1 MQYSIYNTWDELAD
15 WYYKIKASPRSITL
29 SPGVGEP
36 VMYAPL
42 NETTTIVPRRTISE
56 DACEREFERW
66 KDVVIRKLQ
75 LDVGLEYGISR
86 GEGEMWLTSCLIAY
100 NKCKYVQ
107 MGSILKLGYRKAKW
121 VCEGEQRE

>member
-1 MQYSIYNTWDELAD
+1 MQYSVYNTWGELAN

-29 SPGVGEP
+29 SSGVGES
-36 VMYAPL
+36 VMYAPI
-42 NETTTIVPRRTISE
+42 NETATIVPRRTISE

-86 GEGEMWLTSCLIAY
+86 EEGEMWLISCLVAY
-100 NKCKYVQ
+100 DNCKYVP
-107 MGSILKLGYRKAKW
+107 MNSILEWGYRKAKW
-121 VCEGEQRE
+121 ICEGEQHE

>member
-1 MQYSIYNTWDELAD
+1 VQYSVYNTWGELAN
-15 WYYKIKASPRSITL
+15 WYYKIKAPPCSITL

-36 VMYAPL
+36 VMYAPINKTATL
-42 NETTTIVPRRTISE
+42 VPRRTISE

-86 GEGEMWLTSCLIAY
+86 EEGEMWLISCLVAY
-100 NKCKYVQ
+100 DNCKYVP
-107 MGSILKLGYRKAKW
+107 MDSILELGYRKAKW
-121 VCEGEQRE
+121 ICEGEQHE